1 MAAGFTKFTLAL
13 YPDPTIT
20 TSREGTM
27 SDTSIHHERIREAI
41 AIARQASQKGNNP
54 FGALLVGADGATLA
68 VGENSQAT
76 DNQVLAHAEMNL
88 LHNAAQQFDA
98 DVLDGA
104 TLYTSAEPCAM
115 CTGALFWSGVGQ
127 LVFGLSSSRLHK
139 IQNYSPRMLV
149 GSASDVLEGAGR
161 HVGVVGPV
169 LEDEAAALFSD

>member
-1 MAAGFTKFTLAL
+1 
-13 YPDPTIT
+13 
-20 TSREGTM
+20 M
-27 SDTSIHHERIREAI
+27 SDTSIHDERIREVI
-41 AIARQASQKGNNP
+41 AIARQASQKGNSI

-88 LHNAAQQFDA
+88 LHNAVQQYDA

-115 CTGALFWSGVGQ
+115 CTGALFWSGVGR
-127 LVFGLSSSRLHK
+127 LVFGLSSSRLHE

-161 HVGVVGPV
+161 RVEVIGPV